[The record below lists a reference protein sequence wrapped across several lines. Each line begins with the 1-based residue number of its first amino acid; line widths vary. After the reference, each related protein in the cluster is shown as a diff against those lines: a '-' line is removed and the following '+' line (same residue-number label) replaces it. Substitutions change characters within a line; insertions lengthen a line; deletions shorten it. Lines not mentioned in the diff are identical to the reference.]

1 MTQELCPQGKEKAS
15 KKTTEGKWEKVTE
28 ESCGKVR
35 GKRIQQWTEKNLRE
49 QRGDQEGFNSG
60 AKQELPGNV
69 DKPSESCEEMKETE
83 PGLGDMAIKGKRNE
97 KQAGKGTINDN
108 DPVSII
114 RWQKPDG
121 VGTST

>member
-1 MTQELCPQGKEKAS
+1 
-15 KKTTEGKWEKVTE
+15 
-28 ESCGKVR
+28 
-35 GKRIQQWTEKNLRE
+35 
-49 QRGDQEGFNSG
+49 
-60 AKQELPGNV
+60 
-69 DKPSESCEEMKETE
+69 MKETE

-97 KQAGKGTINDN
+97 KQARKGTNNDN